1 MYFPVTTL
9 YASLLGILLIFLSA
23 KVSRTRRRSKV
34 SLGHGEDIVL
44 VRAVRAQG
52 NFIEYVPFAL
62 ILLFLL
68 EMEVSDLWVLHL
80 LGASLLMGRLLHA
93 YGVVQPAAPNFG
105 RFWGTALT
113 WLMILVTSMLN
124 LWHLN

>member
-1 MYFPVTTL
+1 MYVPVTTL

-23 KVSRTRRRSKV
+23 RVSHNRRRAKV

-52 NFIEYVPFAL
+52 NFVEYVPFAL
-62 ILLFLL
+62 FLLFLL
-68 EMEVSDLWVLHL
+68 EIEVSELWILHL
-80 LGASLLMGRLLHA
+80 LGSMLLLGRLLHA
-93 YGVVQPAAPNFG
+93 YGVIQPVAVNFG
-105 RFWGTALT
+105 RFWGTCLT
-113 WLMILVTSMLN
+113 WLMILACALLN

>member
-23 KVSRTRRRSKV
+23 RVSRNRRRAKV

-52 NFIEYVPFAL
+52 NFVEYVPFAL
-62 ILLFLL
+62 LLLFLL
-68 EMEVSDLWVLHL
+68 EIEVSELWILHL
-80 LGASLLMGRLLHA
+80 LGAMLLVGRLLHA
-93 YGVVQPAAPNFG
+93 YGVMQSVGVNFG
-105 RFWGTALT
+105 RFWGTGLT
-113 WLMILVTSMLN
+113 WLMILVSALLN

>member
-9 YASLLGILLIFLSA
+9 YASLLGILLIILSA
-23 KVSRTRRRSKV
+23 RVSRHRRRARV

-44 VRAVRAQG
+44 VRVMRAQG

-62 ILLFLL
+62 ILLSLL
-68 EMEVSDLWVLHL
+68 EVEVTELWVLHL
-80 LGASLLMGRLLHA
+80 LGAMLLVGRLLHA
-93 YGVVQPAAPNFG
+93 YGVMQPTAPNFG
-105 RFWGTALT
+105 RFWGTGLT
-113 WLMILVTSMLN
+113 WMMILVTSLLN

>member
-1 MYFPVTTL
+1 MYFPVTAL
-9 YASLLGILLIFLSA
+9 YASILGILLIFLSA
-23 KVSRTRRRSKV
+23 RVSRTRRRSRV
-34 SLGHGEDIVL
+34 SLGDGEDMSL

-80 LGASLLMGRLLHA
+80 LGASLLLGRLLHA
-93 YGVVQPAAPNFG
+93 YGVVQPVARNFG

-113 WLMILVTSMLN
+113 WLMILVSSLLN

>member
-23 KVSRTRRRSKV
+23 RVSRNRRRSKV

-52 NFIEYVPFAL
+52 NFVEYVPFAL
-62 ILLFLL
+62 LLLFLL
-68 EMEVSDLWVLHL
+68 EIEVSELWILHL
-80 LGASLLMGRLLHA
+80 LGAMLLVGRLLHA
-93 YGVVQPAAPNFG
+93 YGVMQPVAVNFG
-105 RFWGTALT
+105 RFWGTGLT
-113 WLMILVTSMLN
+113 WLMILVSALLN